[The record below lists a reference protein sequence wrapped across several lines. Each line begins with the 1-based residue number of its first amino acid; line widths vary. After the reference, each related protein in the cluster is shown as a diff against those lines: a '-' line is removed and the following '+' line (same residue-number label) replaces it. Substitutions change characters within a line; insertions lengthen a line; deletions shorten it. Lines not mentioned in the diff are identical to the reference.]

1 MTALFLVLWN
11 RGGRLALCMNKKDSG
26 EHPFPKI
33 KIPVS
38 TRRPG
43 FFLNQIRSAPA
54 FRGTPKVNQCYFIC
68 IIFFVAEAVAVSNV

>member
-1 MTALFLVLWN
+1 LVLWN

-43 FFLNQIRSAPA
+43 FFKLSVGAP
-54 FRGTPKVNQCYFIC
+54 QLS
-68 IIFFVAEAVAVSNV
+68 EALLR